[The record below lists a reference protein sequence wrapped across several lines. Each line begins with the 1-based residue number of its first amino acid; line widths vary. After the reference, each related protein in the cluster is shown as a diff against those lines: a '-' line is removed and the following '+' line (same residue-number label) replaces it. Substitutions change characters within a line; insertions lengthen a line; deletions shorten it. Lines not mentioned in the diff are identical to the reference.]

1 MPNRLGTQW
10 EMMACHVK
18 LIGRCGSENPYSQS
32 CARIFY
38 GPLLLKFFR
47 QRTFE
52 ENRFK
57 MSRHFGKA
65 FFLLFIGYWGGLTL
79 SAQQTKAAVPPA
91 AGLSPEKAVASAEQ
105 GHCRENISALKRAM
119 AAQVPAATR
128 KQAGVVGVRCA
139 LAIDDRDAAL
149 EFIRL
154 LNKQFA
160 RDADVLFV
168 VVHAYSDLSTRTAQD
183 LGRTAPQSLAAHKL
197 NAEALEEQGKW
208 EPALL
213 EYEEMIR
220 KEPGARGTHFLLGRL
235 LLSRPDAGPDATQ
248 RAKQEFL
255 KELQIDP
262 TNSGAEYILGELAR
276 REENWDEATSRFS
289 AAAKL
294 NPNFAE
300 AYLGWGVSLIGSKSY
315 QQAIAPLRIAERLTP
330 QNPDIHQALGTA
342 LVRSGQKEEANKE
355 FAIHR
360 SLSSTAPNAPNP
372 EKPE

>member
-1 MPNRLGTQW
+1 
-10 EMMACHVK
+10 
-18 LIGRCGSENPYSQS
+18 
-32 CARIFY
+32 
-38 GPLLLKFFR
+38 
-47 QRTFE
+47 
-52 ENRFK
+52 
-57 MSRHFGKA
+57 
-65 FFLLFIGYWGGLTL
+65 
-79 SAQQTKAAVPPA
+79 
-91 AGLSPEKAVASAEQ
+91 
-105 GHCRENISALKRAM
+105 M

-154 LNKQFA
+154 LNKEFA
-160 RDADVLFV
+160 RDPDVLFV

-208 EPALL
+208 DPAQL

-220 KEPGARGTHFLLGRL
+220 EDPSARGIHFLLGRL
-235 LLSRPDAGPDATQ
+235 LLSRPDAGPDASQ

-276 REENWDEATSRFS
+276 REENWDEAIARFS

-294 NPNFAE
+294 DSNFAE
-300 AYLGWGVSLIGSKSY
+300 AYLGWGVSLIGNKQY
-315 QQAIAPLRIAERLTP
+315 QQAIPPLRIAERLTP
-330 QNPDIHQALGTA
+330 GNPDIHQALGTA

-360 SLSSTAPNAPNP
+360 SLSSPAQNAPNS